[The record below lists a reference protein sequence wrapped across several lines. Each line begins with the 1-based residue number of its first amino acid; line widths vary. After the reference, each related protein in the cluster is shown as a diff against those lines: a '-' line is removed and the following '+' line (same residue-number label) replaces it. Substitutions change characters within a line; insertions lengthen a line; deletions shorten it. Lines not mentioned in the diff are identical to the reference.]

1 MPASSLRTAVQGKN
15 DVGLNREK
23 WTVNPGATSELHL
36 AMFEFVGVLLGASLT
51 IARVVVLT
59 HARAIFAG
67 IALRTKIPLALN
79 LPSLFW
85 KQLVGEQVGVADLE
99 AIDKLCVQALT
110 EVRRQRWTST

>member
-1 MPASSLRTAVQGKN
+1 MFASSLTTVGQGKN

-36 AMFEFVGVLLGASLT
+36 AMFEFVGVLLGASQT
-51 IARVVVLT
+51 IAWVVVLKR
-59 HARAIFAG
+59 ARAVSAG

-110 EVRRQRWTST
+110 EVRVQRWASP